1 MPRAEAVAW
10 ADQYQYCFVHRWRA
24 TVFAEAGMGNEVGG
38 WESDQ
43 AVFKKIAEGAEW
55 EEVVSQIRLGKR

>member
-1 MPRAEAVAW
+1 
-10 ADQYQYCFVHRWRA
+10 
-24 TVFAEAGMGNEVGG
+24 MGNEVGG